1 MSLQNLLKIKQL
13 ETHETDAAQVN
24 RLLHSS
30 VRCLEDARQ
39 VSITPETRFEAD
51 YRAIMLSLWAN
62 GYRPS
67 TSTGHHVTMIQSLV
81 HSIGLDAD
89 QMRLLDTFRV
99 KRNSIN
105 YSGEDIDLA
114 SVEACI
120 AAGEQLLQQVRQ
132 WLQDNRPDLIQ

>member
-1 MSLQNLLKIKQL
+1 
-13 ETHETDAAQVN
+13 
-24 RLLHSS
+24 
-30 VRCLEDARQ
+30 
-39 VSITPETRFEAD
+39 
-51 YRAIMLSLWAN
+51 
-62 GYRPS
+62 
-67 TSTGHHVTMIQSLV
+67 MIQSLV
-81 HSIGLDAD
+81 YSIGLDAD

-132 WLQDNRPDLIQ
+132 WLQDNRPVLIQ